1 MGAREMRRED
11 PVRLPGQAEGLGTTD
26 EATSS
31 VARSRDLSRMGSVG
45 RGRSCLALSLPWER
59 STQSCAKTSL
69 Q

>member
-45 RGRSCLALSLPWER
+45 RGRSCLALSLP
-59 STQSCAKTSL
+59 
-69 Q
+69 